1 MKRVRWVVGVF
12 GAIALITGFIL
23 IIWFS
28 AVFDVRTV
36 KVTGLGPSSTQ
47 AVSEALTDLTGQPLS
62 RVTKEPIEQAVRA
75 VAPEAASVTL
85 QRSWPHTLVISVRP
99 RIAVLNVRTPAGG
112 QWADAEGVVFG
123 PMNRPKHNLPLL
135 IIGARQSR
143 VDGDR
148 QLAVLEATTVLAA
161 LPPAA
166 RQRLD
171 SISISR
177 PDQITLRLSRGVSV
191 LWGDLAETQRKATIL
206 QALLPQKAARYDLS
220 VPSVPTTAGQEKR
233 S

>member
-1 MKRVRWVVGVF
+1 MKRFRWVVGVL
-12 GAIALITGFIL
+12 GAIALITGFVL
-23 IIWFS
+23 IVWFS

-47 AVSEALTDLTGQPLS
+47 AVREALPDVTGQPLS
-62 RVTKEPIEQAVRA
+62 RVSQEPIEQAVRA

-85 QRSWPHTLVISVRP
+85 QRSWPHTLVVSVRP
-99 RIAVLNVRTPAGG
+99 RIAVLNVRTPAGV

-123 PMNRPKHNLPLL
+123 PKNRPKPNLPLL

-161 LPPAA
+161 LSPAV

-171 SISISR
+171 SMSISR

-220 VPSVPTTAGQEKR
+220 VPSVPTTAGKEKR